1 MNLDTLPYVP
11 ARHQWPRPQRTDWI
25 VLHSVEGATGQGAA
39 MRTAEYFRAIDRV
52 ASAHYCVDPRSV
64 VTCVRPD
71 RMAAHAA
78 VAQVNQ
84 ASVGIEM
91 CGRAAWSRD
100 QWLAPDQ
107 IGMLERTAELTA
119 ALCERFGI
127 PADFIGANI
136 TGQRGITTHAD
147 VTRAFGVKGGHS
159 DPGAGFPMDVLVD
172 KTRALLGGAP
182 SLEED
187 EDMKHE
193 LLIDDRDGRVW
204 EVCGLSKRYIDSPD
218 QLSALQDRWGLPL
231 SVAPPW
237 VIDTRKV
244 YADQVVGAPMI
255 DPAKIAGLTADEIAK
270 RLANG

>member
-11 ARHQWPRPQRTDWI
+11 ARHQLSRPQRTDWI
-25 VLHSVEGATGQGAA
+25 VLHSVEGATGTGAA
-39 MRTAEYFRAIDRV
+39 MRTAEYFRTVDRV
-52 ASAHYCVDPRSV
+52 ASAHYCVDPSAV
-64 VTCVRPD
+64 VCSVRPE
-71 RMAAHAA
+71 RMAAHAG

-91 CGRAAWSRD
+91 CGRAAWSRN

-107 IGMLERTAELTA
+107 IGMLNRTAELVA
-119 ALCERFGI
+119 ALCERFKV
-127 PADFIGANI
+127 PAESLGTNI
-136 TGQRGITTHAD
+136 TGHRGITTHGD

-159 DPGAGFPMDVLVD
+159 DPGAGFPMDVLID
-172 KTRALLGGAP
+172 KTRALLNDVP
-182 SLEED
+182 PPEED

-237 VIDTRKV
+237 VIDTR
-244 YADQVVGAPMI
+244 QVFGGQAVGAPLI
-255 DPAKIAGLTADEIAK
+255 DPAQIAGLTADEIAK